1 MEEHRGINHSIY
13 SNYLNEHLL
22 GSEGGV
28 NAFKAAADTWRG
40 TEHEGAFKSL
50 AQQVKA
56 DQDDLH
62 RIIRDLGYD
71 HAPLRSALTI
81 GVRLAGRINPVNL
94 LRRRKAGMAQ
104 VELDTLTGLL
114 RAKLSMWE
122 TLLLLHSR
130 DPRLDAALL
139 TDLQRRAEEQVN
151 QVRDIIAASCE
162 ERFFTV

>member
-40 TEHEGAFKSL
+40 TPHEGAFKSL
-50 AQQVKA
+50 ARQVKA

-62 RIIRDLGYD
+62 RIIRSLGYD

-94 LRRRKAGMAQ
+94 LRRRKVGMAQ
-104 VELDTLTGLL
+104 VELDTLTGML

-122 TLLLLHSR
+122 TLLLLQSR

-139 TDLQRRAEEQVN
+139 KDLQRRAEDQFN
-151 QVRDIIAASCE
+151 QVRDIIEASCE
-162 ERFFTV
+162 ERFFAD